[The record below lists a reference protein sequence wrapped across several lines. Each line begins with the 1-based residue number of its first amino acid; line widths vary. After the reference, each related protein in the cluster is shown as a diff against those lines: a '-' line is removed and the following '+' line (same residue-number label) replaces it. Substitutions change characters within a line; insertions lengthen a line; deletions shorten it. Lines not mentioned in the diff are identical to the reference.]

1 MHIYGGQ
8 EVPHSVIC
16 KLVWRPKKAYSS
28 VSQSKGLRTKG
39 EPCVCPTAPRLKK
52 QELTYPG
59 VGDGQC
65 SSRRE
70 RFLPLPFVF
79 VLDDAYPHLKG
90 QISLLS
96 LLNQMLNSSRN
107 SFPAHLDIN
116 ITPHQLSRHHE
127 PNQFDT
133 EK

>member
-1 MHIYGGQ
+1 MSHSSKAQ
-8 EVPHSVIC
+8 ETGAHLSRG
-16 KLVWRPKKAYSS
+16 WRWT
-28 VSQSKGLRTKG
+28 VQ
-39 EPCVCPTAPRLKK
+39 LKK
-52 QELTYPG
+52 
-59 VGDGQC
+59 
-65 SSRRE
+65 RE
-70 RFLPLPFVF
+70 ISPFAFCFLGAPS

-116 ITPHQLSRHHE
+116 ITPYQLSRHHE